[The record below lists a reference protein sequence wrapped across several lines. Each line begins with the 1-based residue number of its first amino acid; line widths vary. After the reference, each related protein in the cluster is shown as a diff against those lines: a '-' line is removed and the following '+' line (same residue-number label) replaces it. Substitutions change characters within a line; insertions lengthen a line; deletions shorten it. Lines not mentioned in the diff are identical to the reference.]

1 MKKEKQASFISQ
13 HPPYGLKGYLDSW
26 TNISGILEYEISPGI
41 AKENFFQDWDYDYL
55 MYDPPKY
62 FWQNQVIKKI
72 PADAVFGCAPF
83 VYGEAL
89 NTVFFNDDEKVDMV
103 FLPRSDWST
112 FLDEDKKQEIIDALN
127 EFEFDEDTYYITFPP
142 DLAFWKQVIPKNL
155 YKIAEAQ
162 YDDRWGEQLI
172 RLMKKAKTVYCPMF
186 CSTTLYATWCGAKT
200 RFYDERKIHI
210 KEPTLIEKDIHK
222 HYSPQNKNEEWNRGM
237 KYIQEIYSDD
247 TLSDEKKYLTY
258 QFFSLDLVEK
268 PWDLYQKLRSLN
280 ERVEEIDYKIPE
292 YNIRTDD
299 CFYDLKD
306 QIRKYECEPSKEIFE
321 FFSKL

>member
-26 TNISGILEYEISPGI
+26 TNIRDFRIWRYHQELQRKISFKTGTM
-41 AKENFFQDWDYDYL
+41 DYL

-62 FWQNQVIKKI
+62 FGKNQVIKKI

-83 VYGEAL
+83 VLWRAL

-155 YKIAEAQ
+155 YKIVEAQ

-172 RLMKKAKTVYCPMF
+172 RLMKKEKATVYCPMF

-210 KEPTLIEKDIHK
+210 KEPTLIEQDIHK
-222 HYSPQNKNEEWNRGM
+222 HYSPQDKNEEWNRGM

-247 TLSDEKKYLTY
+247 TLSDEKKY
-258 QFFSLDLVEK
+258 
-268 PWDLYQKLRSLN
+268 
-280 ERVEEIDYKIPE
+280 
-292 YNIRTDD
+292 
-299 CFYDLKD
+299 
-306 QIRKYECEPSKEIFE
+306 
-321 FFSKL
+321 